1 MIGRE
6 VTFDKSSSSSEVNII
21 TDGAIVGQ
29 LDTEVGNSVALA
41 LERGQSFKATIEKV
55 FPIYNDRLKQIGAY
69 MDLKVDYLLEKGQPA
84 IETIRCWRCV
94 DSPDASHE
102 QYAPESFFTK
112 VAGVTFEG
120 RQRIIARCSDGE
132 LLKLVREPDN
142 RYDKGAIKVMRL
154 NGQQIGYISH
164 DVSRGGGG
172 GLADRMDRGSQYQCR
187 ISDITGGDGRAL
199 GVNIE
204 ITEGEGFADVF
215 PEEKTSAS
223 LNVEPAHSNLGWLL
237 VVAVVVLF
245 VVIVIIQIK

>member
-1 MIGRE
+1 
-6 VTFDKSSSSSEVNII
+6 
-21 TDGAIVGQ
+21 
-29 LDTEVGNSVALA
+29 
-41 LERGQSFKATIEKV
+41 
-55 FPIYNDRLKQIGAY
+55 
-69 MDLKVDYLLEKGQPA
+69 
-84 IETIRCWRCV
+84 
-94 DSPDASHE
+94 
-102 QYAPESFFTK
+102 
-112 VAGVTFEG
+112 
-120 RQRIIARCSDGE
+120 
-132 LLKLVREPDN
+132 
-142 RYDKGAIKVMRL
+142 
-154 NGQQIGYISH
+154 
-164 DVSRGGGG
+164 VSRGGGG